1 MQPVSPDARQAT
13 GGRLRRVAR
22 GVLQVALKLAYPA
35 VILGAWHW
43 DAPRYAGSALLV
55 LLWLQRWVG
64 TGSVAMSL
72 RRLDTIDWC
81 VAWALSGAS
90 VAIVLTNSEWLLR
103 LYPSLV
109 NVGLLVAFGA
119 TLVRGPSMI
128 ERFARLKQADP
139 GPHTIR
145 YTRRVTQGLV
155 RLLCAE
161 WRVLRLHGAVLDA
174 RSVVAL

>member
-1 MQPVSPDARQAT
+1 
-13 GGRLRRVAR
+13 
-22 GVLQVALKLAYPA
+22 
-35 VILGAWHW
+35 
-43 DAPRYAGSALLV
+43 
-55 LLWLQRWVG
+55 
-64 TGSVAMSL
+64 MSL

-119 TLVRGPSMI
+119 TLVRGPVDDRKI
-128 ERFARLKQADP
+128 CTPEQAGP

-145 YTRRVTQGLV
+145 YTRRVTQVWCGFFALNGV
-155 RLLCAE
+155 FSACTALYWTREAWSLITARLPMC
-161 WRVLRLHGAVLDA
+161 
-174 RSVVAL
+174 